1 LSYAR
6 VRRAIGRRST
16 RLIYKRLFPLWERL
30 GFHLIPN
37 HFYEPIPD
45 TRTLKDKL
53 WERRSELVGV
63 EMHPERQLALLGEFV
78 RRFKHEYDT
87 LPQTRAQTA
96 APHQYYTRNGLFG
109 PIDGAILYCM
119 IRDARPRRV
128 VEVGSGY
135 STFLIAQAILA
146 NQAEDHGDPPTL
158 TVIDPQP
165 REVVRQGFP
174 GLTELRATQVEAVPL
189 DVFQQLEA
197 NDVLFIDSS
206 HALRIG
212 GDVQFEYLEVIP
224 RLARGV
230 LVHAHDIFLPGEYP
244 KVWVLSDYRF
254 WTEQYLLQA
263 FLAFNREFEVL
274 WGGAYMLAYYPEKIA
289 QAFRWYEPGLSWAGS
304 FWMRRT

>member
-1 LSYAR
+1 
-6 VRRAIGRRST
+6 VRRAIRRRSI
-16 RLIYKRLFPLWERL
+16 RLIYKQLFPVWERL

-45 TRTLKDKL
+45 TRKL
-53 WERRSELVGV
+53 TDEVWERRSELVGV
-63 EMHPERQLALLGEFV
+63 EMHPERQLALLDEFV
-78 RRFKHEYDT
+78 RRFRGEYDA
-87 LPQTRAQTA
+87 LPETRAQTA
-96 APHQYYTRNGLFG
+96 ARHQYYTRNGIFG

-119 IRDARPRRV
+119 IRHARPRRI
-128 VEVGSGY
+128 VEVGSGH
-135 STFLIAQAILA
+135 STFLMAQAILA
-146 NQAEDHGDPPTL
+146 NQAEAGGDPCTL

-165 REVVRQGFP
+165 GEIVRQGFP
-174 GLTELRATQVEAVPL
+174 GLNELRVMPVEAVPL
-189 DVFQQLEA
+189 EVFQRLQA
-197 NDVLFIDSS
+197 SDMLFIDSS

-230 LVHAHDIFLPGEYP
+230 LVHAHDIFLPSEYP
-244 KVWVLSDYRF
+244 KRWVLSDYRF

-274 WGGAYMLAYYPEKIA
+274 WGGAYMLVYHPERIA
-289 QAFRWYEPGLSWAGS
+289 QAFRWYEPGHSWAGS